1 MPRKVP
7 RAAGSGTSASAA
19 GTSFPSAPDTS
30 RSGLLVIGGTG
41 PSPLLLKECARSAR
55 FVVAADSGLDSC
67 VAAGVVPDLV
77 VGDMDSLSDPS
88 LLNGFAA
95 DRILLFP
102 RDKDETDTEIGL
114 RTLHERGWAAV
125 TIAGGA
131 GGRIDHLLGVAGLFE
146 RDRPPVRWITGSED
160 LTLVSGEAEFLGWAG
175 STVSVFPVGDR
186 AAGLH
191 SEGLKWPLDGLEL
204 RRGFCGISNVAETDR
219 ILVRVGFGKLLVVHS
234 FKWT

>member
-1 MPRKVP
+1 ML
-7 RAAGSGTSASAA
+7 SNT
-19 GTSFPSAPDTS
+19 PSPGAPE
-30 RSGLLVIGGTG
+30 GLLVIGGTG
-41 PSPLLLKECARSAR
+41 PMPALLSECARDAG

-67 VAAGVVPDLV
+67 VAADVVPDLV
-77 VGDMDSLSDPS
+77 VGDMDSLSDPA
-88 LLNGFAA
+88 LLRGFPA
-95 DRILLFP
+95 DRVLVFP

-114 RTLHERGWAAV
+114 RILHERGWSRV

-146 RDRPPVRWITGSED
+146 REAPPARWITGSED
-160 LTLVSGEAEFLGWAG
+160 LLLVGAEAVFTGWSG

-186 AAGLH
+186 ASDLH

-204 RRGFCGISNVAETDR
+204 RRGFCGISNVATADR
-219 ILVRVGFGKLLVVHS
+219 VVIRVGLGKLLVVHS

>member
-1 MPRKVP
+1 MPPLLPHVQQ
-7 RAAGSGTSASAA
+7 T
-19 GTSFPSAPDTS
+19 

-41 PSPLLLKECARSAR
+41 PSPARLSECARGVG

-77 VGDMDSLSDPS
+77 VGDMDSLSDPG
-88 LLNGFAA
+88 LLRGFPSE
-95 DRILLFP
+95 RVLLFP

-114 RTLHERGWAAV
+114 RILHERGWGHV

-146 RDRPPVRWITGSED
+146 RDAPPARWITGRED
-160 LTLVSGEAEFLGWAG
+160 LLLVSGEAVFPGWAG

-186 AAGLH
+186 AAELH

-204 RRGFCGISNVAETDR
+204 RRGFCGISNVAEADPVL
-219 ILVRVGFGKLLVVHS
+219 IRVGFGKLLVVHS
-234 FKWT
+234 FEWM

>member
-1 MPRKVP
+1 MPAV
-7 RAAGSGTSASAA
+7 AA
-19 GTSFPSAPDTS
+19 DTS

-41 PSPLLLKECARSAR
+41 PSPARLKECARGAG
-55 FVVAADSGLDSC
+55 FIVAADSGLDSC

-77 VGDMDSLSDPS
+77 VGDMDSLSDAA
-88 LLNGFAA
+88 LLSGFSA
-95 DRILLFP
+95 DRVLLFP

-114 RTLHERGWAAV
+114 RILHERGWGHV

-146 RDRPPVRWITGSED
+146 RKAPPVRWITGSED
-160 LTLVSGEAEFLGWAG
+160 LLLVSGEVEFLGWAG

-186 AAGLH
+186 ASELH

-219 ILVRVGFGKLLVVHS
+219 VLIRVGFGKLLVVHS
-234 FKWT
+234 FEWM

>member
-1 MPRKVP
+1 MPRKTQTTARSTSP
-7 RAAGSGTSASAA
+7 AAAE
-19 GTSFPSAPDTS
+19 S

-41 PSPLLLKECARSAR
+41 PSPARLAECARSAG

-67 VAAGVVPDLV
+67 HAAGVVPDLV
-77 VGDMDSLSDPS
+77 VGDMDSLSDPA
-88 LLNGFAA
+88 LLSAFPA
-95 DRILLFP
+95 DRVLLFP

-114 RTLHERGWAAV
+114 RILHERGRGDV

-131 GGRIDHLLGVAGLFE
+131 GGRMDHLLGVAGLFE
-146 RDRPPVRWITGSED
+146 RETPPVRWITGSED
-160 LTLVSGEAEFLGWAG
+160 LLLVSGEAVFSGWSG

-186 AAGLH
+186 AAELH

-204 RRGFCGISNVAETDR
+204 RRGYCGISNVAQADR
-219 ILVRVGFGKLLVVHS
+219 VLVRVGIGKLLVVHS

>member
-1 MPRKVP
+1 MLGGFRRSLSYFVKPVLCLSCLRKFHGRQGAARPRP
-7 RAAGSGTSASAA
+7 LRARHYRPLQTHRAPGFWSSG
-19 GTSFPSAPDTS
+19 
-30 RSGLLVIGGTG
+30 G
-41 PSPLLLKECARSAR
+41 PGRRPCFSKECARSAR

-114 RTLHERGWAAV
+114 RILHERGWGAV

-131 GGRIDHLLGVAGLFE
+131 GEGSITCSAWPGCSKEIALPCAGSPAARISSLS
-146 RDRPPVRWITGSED
+146 P
-160 LTLVSGEAEFLGWAG
+160 GEAEFLGWAG
-175 STVSVFPVGDR
+175 GTVSVFPVGDR
-186 AAGLH
+186 AAVPALGRA
-191 SEGLKWPLDGLEL
+191 E
-204 RRGFCGISNVAETDR
+204 VAA
-219 ILVRVGFGKLLVVHS
+219 
-234 FKWT
+234 